1 MRKHPKRPRRAQ
13 PARRPAAPQ
22 RPAAL
27 AFTPVPVRARHDG
40 WTPAKQVAFLHAL
53 ATSGC
58 VDEACRAVGM
68 STRSA
73 YTLRARP
80 DAASFRQAW
89 EVTLDYAL
97 DVLADT
103 MIGRAINGVATPIF
117 FQGEQVGEKRRYDER
132 LAMFLLRTRRPERYG
147 PGRDRMLMMRNDP
160 DGAAAL
166 MNEAIGRTAAD
177 GLADLA
183 GEPRTPRPP
192 LRTEALADDPE
203 IVEAQRVAEEARTKA
218 AEETRWQATLQRCAE
233 TPHGAAAAYDLEE
246 AEDDGDIGADYGGDV
261 SRTS

>member
-1 MRKHPKRPRRAQ
+1 M
-13 PARRPAAPQ
+13 
-22 RPAAL
+22 
-27 AFTPVPVRARHDG
+27 RARHDG

-53 ATSGC
+53 AASAC

-68 STRSA
+68 SASSA

-80 DAASFRQAW
+80 DAMSFRQAW

-117 FQGEQVGEKRRYDER
+117 YQGEQIGEKRRYDER
-132 LAMFLLRTRRPERYG
+132 LGLFLLRTRRPERFG
-147 PGRDRMLMMRNDP
+147 PGRDRMLVTRNNP
-160 DGAAAL
+160 DGAAVL

-177 GLADLA
+177 GLADLE
-183 GEPRTPRPP
+183 GKPRTVRPP
-192 LRTEALADDPE
+192 LRTEGLADDPE
-203 IVEAQRVAEEARTKA
+203 VVEAQAAAADRRKKA
-218 AEETRWQATLQRCAE
+218 AEEAAWQATLRRHGE
-233 TPHGAAAAYDLEE
+233 TLRGAIDERDDEE
-246 AEDDGDIGADYGGDV
+246 EEEEEEGEEDFTEEEYADDV